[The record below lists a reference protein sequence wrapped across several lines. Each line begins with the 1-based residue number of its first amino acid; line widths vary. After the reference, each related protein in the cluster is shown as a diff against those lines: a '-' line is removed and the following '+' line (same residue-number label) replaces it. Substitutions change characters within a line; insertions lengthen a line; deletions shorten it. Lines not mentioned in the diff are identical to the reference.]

1 LPPTDRIFL
10 RVLDFLGG
18 VTIKE
23 LAVRISIKDENASY
37 QQFMD
42 SLGEYKS
49 SIGSASKTMDSFKKL
64 SIWTSSMD
72 HIKTK
77 FTSSELRAISSEIL
91 SVLAEGLKSKNNL
104 ESQSQLF
111 IIQRSILLLHQIV
124 KDNRPTNKLGP
135 YSIDFIKQ

>member
-1 LPPTDRIFL
+1 
-10 RVLDFLGG
+10 
-18 VTIKE
+18 
-23 LAVRISIKDENASY
+23 
-37 QQFMD
+37 MD
-42 SLGEYKS
+42 SLGKYKN
-49 SIGSASKTMDSFKKL
+49 SIGTASKTMDSFKKL
-64 SIWTSSMD
+64 SVWTSSMD

-124 KDNRPTNKLGP
+124 KDNRPTNELGP